1 MTTTTFKQ
9 CCDRLKSFLGAR
21 NESTIRFRYF
31 GRCMK
36 TPLIS
41 ENLAEWEVDGNM
53 CYIVKGASAPWS
65 YTYSPTSLQ
74 KLVLNPATDTSVTA
88 YEPAEQHGD
97 EITGGND
104 DHVEQGDHITIG
116 VVKYGGQLWMKTH
129 KTLYRELEMP
139 AGTWDRTTIECNFI
153 LEDSVVTDA
162 AKCYMS
168 TEPFGVKYASDPLAK
183 AVIKEMNKI
192 YCAIPQSGGVP
203 RKEYTTYRGSR
214 YLLRCGKRG
223 GQYIQLRGG
232 KKLYNVGKSI
242 QTGGQEPAISHK
254 GIGFSDNLVAFI
266 HEHVI
271 SKVEAIRPDF
281 DSATLLYDEFSQL
294 GDGANKQIVI
304 VYDLRDLTYVFYLDA
319 EKAMIAYY
327 VTNLPPS
334 SEVTPYERTCHQ
346 EFMVH
351 ITQSLQVLQ
360 PVA

>member
-1 MTTTTFKQ
+1 
-9 CCDRLKSFLGAR
+9 
-21 NESTIRFRYF
+21 
-31 GRCMK
+31 MK

-74 KLVLNPATDTSVTA
+74 KLVLNAATATSVTA
-88 YEPAEQHGD
+88 YEPAAQRGD

-104 DHVEQGDHITIG
+104 DHIEQGDHITIG
-116 VVKYGGQLWMKTH
+116 VEGYGGKLWMKTH
-129 KTLYRELEMP
+129 KTLYRILELP
-139 AGTWDRTTIECNFI
+139 AGAWGRSTIECNFI
-153 LEDSVVTDA
+153 LEDSIVKYES
-162 AKCYMS
+162 KCYMS
-168 TEPFGVKYASDPLAK
+168 TETFGVKYASYPLAM
-183 AVIKEMNKI
+183 AIIKEMNKI

-232 KKLYNVGKSI
+232 KKLYNVGKSM
-242 QTGGQEPAISHK
+242 QTGGQEPAISYQ
-254 GIGFSDNLVAFI
+254 GVGFSDNIVAFI

-294 GDGANKQIVI
+294 GNGANKQIVI

-327 VTNLPPS
+327 VANLPPS
-334 SEVTPYERTCHQ
+334 TEVTSYERTCHQ